1 MASQGGAPHTQ
12 IQPSSQGYMGSQGD
26 GADIKIE
33 FQFQPTSQGSM
44 GSQVDAAEIHIE
56 RAVPMT
62 SENLFEKAMRGDW
75 DYVVEVFEK
84 KPEMQNASLTRSN
97 DTALHIAVSDNKTDV
112 VEKLVEIVKR
122 NPETK
127 LEDMVDGRKDTPLH
141 LAAAQGNIRMCRCMA
156 QNNLNLIKARNKDGE
171 TPLFLAVLHG
181 KASAFL
187 YLHGIGQLE
196 PSDIIHCK
204 RNDGDTILHVAI
216 VGGYYDLAY
225 KIIQMFP
232 LLVDYY
238 NAKGNSCLHLLAKH
252 PSSFRSGCNLGPIE
266 QLIYYFAN
274 LMPWSTRKK
283 VTEENGPDATRRCA
297 GGSRAWCIRK
307 LKIIDKEISDG
318 KGEGTQMERNGHIKG
333 KLPFPINYIT
343 FLKFLELVLEL
354 LLVIFGL
361 GFLKV
366 HKIRDKKRKHEWA
379 YKLMEELVRKTSHTD
394 YNNTG
399 GKPDSHNQ
407 STIKRI
413 VSTETEEPN
422 TSPEESKQINLPN
435 NNMKENGNPPIEE
448 LVKKILNI
456 ASTEKNSAPVE
467 VSKDGQK
474 NAVFVKIGITEPNE
488 YKLIMV
494 MDKENKQEE
503 GKQETPILVAARMGV
518 KEMVQTILKHI
529 PVAIEDVNR
538 DGKNVV
544 LLAVENRQPHVYKF
558 LLDKYSYKERVFHK
572 LDNDGNSALH
582 LAATCGQNRPWRIH
596 GAALQLQWEIKWYK
610 FVKGSM
616 IRHFFTHYNEKG
628 HTPKEVFTKTHAE
641 LVNEGSAWLTI
652 TSQHCSVVAALIAT
666 VAFATAATVPGG
678 VMENKGV
685 PVFEGQLAFD
695 IFAIASLV
703 ALCFSVT
710 SLTLFLTILT
720 SRYQEAD
727 FGNSLPWRLIIGLT
741 SLFFSIASMLIA
753 FCAGHFFVLKEQ
765 LKFAAIPV
773 YVATCIPISIFAIAQ
788 FPLYLDLLKS
798 TFTPIPQRT
807 YEITSL

>member
-266 QLIYYFAN
+266 QLIYYCMIDPLNFEVKTSKDLNFKSPIVPENYKTCIDFLKLLENTIRIIVAN

-361 GFLKV
+361 
-366 HKIRDKKRKHEWA
+366 
-379 YKLMEELVRKTSHTD
+379 
-394 YNNTG
+394 
-399 GKPDSHNQ
+399 
-407 STIKRI
+407 
-413 VSTETEEPN
+413 
-422 TSPEESKQINLPN
+422 
-435 NNMKENGNPPIEE
+435 
-448 LVKKILNI
+448 
-456 ASTEKNSAPVE
+456 
-467 VSKDGQK
+467 
-474 NAVFVKIGITEPNE
+474 
-488 YKLIMV
+488 
-494 MDKENKQEE
+494 

>member
-266 QLIYYFAN
+266 QLIYYCMIDPLNFEVKTSKDLNFKSPIVPENYKTCIDFLKLLENTIRIIVAN

-361 GFLKV
+361 
-366 HKIRDKKRKHEWA
+366 
-379 YKLMEELVRKTSHTD
+379 
-394 YNNTG
+394 
-399 GKPDSHNQ
+399 
-407 STIKRI
+407 
-413 VSTETEEPN
+413 
-422 TSPEESKQINLPN
+422 
-435 NNMKENGNPPIEE
+435 GNPPIEE